1 MDDWSERAQQ
11 QQQQHSPGLME
22 RGGQQQ
28 EEEESSYEHGLMLV
42 DSGSDPRAWL
52 ALVQPP
58 DACVA
63 HAAASDYLQHSPDSS
78 TSSSYQGKSTFPITH
93 KHLRTNPRQVR
104 NRCNRWLLLRVC
116 KR

>member
-11 QQQQHSPGLME
+11 QQQE
-22 RGGQQQ
+22 

-63 HAAASDYLQHSPDSS
+63 HAAASEYLQHSPDSS
-78 TSSSYQGKSTFPITH
+78 TSSSYQGKNSFPHTCTQA
-93 KHLRTNPRQVR
+93 RAVQQVQQAAVAA
-104 NRCNRWLLLRVC
+104 CV
-116 KR
+116 

>member
-1 MDDWSERAQQ
+1 MEDWSERAQQ
-11 QQQQHSPGLME
+11 QQHSPGLLE
-22 RGGQQQ
+22 RGGDQQQQ
-28 EEEESSYEHGLMLV
+28 EEEEESRYEHGLMLV

-78 TSSSYQGKSTFPITH
+78 TSSSYQGKSSFPVT
-93 KHLRTNPRQVR
+93 QVR
-104 NRCNRWLLLRVC
+104 NRCNR
-116 KR
+116 

>member
-11 QQQQHSPGLME
+11 QLSPGLLE
-22 RGGQQQ
+22 RGGEQQKQ
-28 EEEESSYEHGLMLV
+28 EEEKESSYEQGLMLV

-78 TSSSYQGKSTFPITH
+78 TSSSYHGESTNTFIQA
-93 KHLRTNPRQVR
+93 RTK
-104 NRCNRWLLLRVC
+104 CATGATGSCCCVC